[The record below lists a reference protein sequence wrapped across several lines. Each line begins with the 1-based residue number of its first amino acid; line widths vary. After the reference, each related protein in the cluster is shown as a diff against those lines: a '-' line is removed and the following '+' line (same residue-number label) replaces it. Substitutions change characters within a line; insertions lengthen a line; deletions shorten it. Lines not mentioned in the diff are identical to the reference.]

1 MLGATC
7 HRGQSTT
14 GHAGDTGADSL
25 DIDRHTEIRRDRQ
38 TDTETDTQRDRQTDG
53 HTDRQTDKQT
63 GIDTNICR

>member
-14 GHAGDTGADSL
+14 GHVDDIAADSL
-25 DIDRHTEIRRDRQ
+25 DTDRHTEIQRDRQ

-53 HTDRQTDKQT
+53 RTDRQTD
-63 GIDTNICR
+63 